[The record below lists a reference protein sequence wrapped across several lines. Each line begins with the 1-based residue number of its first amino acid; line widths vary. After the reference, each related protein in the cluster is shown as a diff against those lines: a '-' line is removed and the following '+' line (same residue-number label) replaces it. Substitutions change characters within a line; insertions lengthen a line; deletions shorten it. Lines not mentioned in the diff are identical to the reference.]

1 MEQYVDIPTEIDTGD
16 IEIETCDEVTPTSTV
31 DAAQR
36 FYIVQQTPEGL
47 VIQIAE
53 QVDGNTVVTHS
64 QPATTDLVTSALLNG
79 GDLANLVASEVP
91 VGVTSGVVVT
101 DAVASSL
108 IGADVTVGKVSA
120 GDDLTSD
127 PLDVNICE
135 ANEPVAVLCEAR
147 PVDDANFHDRE
158 SVHGGVTTDHAY
170 VGSGPKE
177 QFVSAPTSVAAN
189 SIPNTVTPGTSN
201 AMTIEN
207 TDSGDFTKSIQEDVS
222 DIIVPAVQEDVSEV
236 LPNVQEQVSDIEPH
250 TQEHVSD
257 IIPDVQE
264 HVSDIIPDIQ
274 EQVSNIL
281 ADAPEQAL
289 DIAPE
294 VQELNGTACD
304 ANREVCHHSPQ
315 AVLQDT
321 ADPSDSKPEGVTKA
335 TPLRRMTTRARKR
348 RVTEPPN
355 MASDVAVERASGK
368 LPPKMKAYQKWQHL
382 PSNKDMVCVDKPND
396 SSTPS
401 IDKIAEKNTIG
412 VDKRK
417 PFTTCIS
424 SVYHAR
430 KENEETPLKPG
441 YLDPEKLDMDVT
453 KVGSDEPK
461 TLTDVV
467 DVDSL
472 KAEVDQLQKLNSE
485 LKSRMKRLDRKSL
498 LHNSDAKERKSLL
511 HNSSDAKALYGGC
524 ERAMLS
530 SGGDRKIGINWKD
543 MKFSVRK
550 TTPAGVSPRNTSP
563 KDKDSAENKAYARKM
578 DDLATRGRELVHRE
592 EMTDRKEQRLKALD
606 MELDRRSSIIKC
618 REAKLERLEGQLKAR
633 ESALVM
639 REKRL
644 SGREHREMNGEDAN
658 ERVAGQPKDSKL
670 NEREKQVQAKE
681 RDLETKQQLLQT
693 TERQLTALGRELAD
707 KFHYLKVKQGRRDI
721 TSVSV
726 AMASVVAS
734 QKGRASTVAKGQ
746 LAVSP
751 RCDGNNNDSS
761 RMKPAVEV
769 QKATTNATHLG
780 ETNKATQQSAT
791 SKATQQ
797 SALILLTSKVTQLG
811 ATKKVA
817 KLGATKK
824 MAKIGA
830 TKKVAKLGA
839 TKKVAKLGVA
849 KKVTKMDATKKVAKL
864 GATKKVA
871 KLGVAKKLTKLG
883 VSKKLTAAKMSKL
896 SATKK
901 MKLNAT
907 KKLTKLNATKKMTKL
922 NDAKKTTKLSAAKRA
937 TKQPS
942 VKKTISIASE
952 RTNHPKSVSNIVMES
967 KKKTANKRQVSANM
981 SVCRGFLSNHSST
994 LRFLLCFSD
1003 AVILNY
1009 LQCIYLYNT
1018 NSLCVCLSVKY
1029 RRPNGWTDHYQ
1040 IWYAYI
1046 CG

>member
-16 IEIETCDEVTPTSTV
+16 IEIETCDEVTPTSNV

-177 QFVSAPTSVAAN
+177 QFVSAPTGVAAN

-207 TDSGDFTKSIQEDVS
+207 TDSGDFTKSVQEDVS
-222 DIIVPAVQEDVSEV
+222 DIIVPDVQEDVSEV

-264 HVSDIIPDIQ
+264 HVSDIVPDIQEHVSDIVPDVQEHVSDIIPDVQ

-289 DIAPE
+289 DIAPD

-304 ANREVCHHSPQ
+304 ANREVCQHSPQ
-315 AVLQDT
+315 TVLQDT

-355 MASDVAVERASGK
+355 VASDVAVERASGK

-472 KAEVDQLQKLNSE
+472 KAEVDQLQKLNTE

-498 LHNSDAKERKSLL
+498 LHNNDAKERKSLL
-511 HNSSDAKALYGGC
+511 HNSSDAKALSGGC

-530 SGGDRKIGINWKD
+530 SGGERKIGINWKD

-644 SGREHREMNGEDAN
+644 SGREHRETNGEDAN

-681 RDLETKQQLLQT
+681 KDLETKQQLLQT

-734 QKGRASTVAKGQ
+734 QKGRASKVAKGQ
-746 LAVSP
+746 SAVSP

-761 RMKPAVEV
+761 RMKPALEV
-769 QKATTNATHLG
+769 QKANRAGATHLG
-780 ETNKATQQSAT
+780 ETNKPTQQSAT
-791 SKATQQ
+791 SKATPQ
-797 SALILLTSKVTQLG
+797 SELILLTNKVTQLG

-817 KLGATKK
+817 K
-824 MAKIGA
+824 MGA

-839 TKKVAKLGVA
+839 TKKVARLGVA
-849 KKVTKMDATKKVAKL
+849 KKVAKMDATKKVAKL
-864 GATKKVA
+864 GAAKKVA

-922 NDAKKTTKLSAAKRA
+922 NDAKKTTKLSAAKKA
-937 TKQPS
+937 TKQPT

-952 RTNHPKSVSNIVMES
+952 RTNHPKPVSNIVMES
-967 KKKTANKRQVSANM
+967 KKKTANKRQVSANT

-1009 LQCIYLYNT
+1009 LCTVYIYIIQI
-1018 NSLCVCLSVKY
+1018 LCVSVC
-1029 RRPNGWTDHYQ
+1029 Q
-1040 IWYAYI
+1040 V
-1046 CG
+1046 